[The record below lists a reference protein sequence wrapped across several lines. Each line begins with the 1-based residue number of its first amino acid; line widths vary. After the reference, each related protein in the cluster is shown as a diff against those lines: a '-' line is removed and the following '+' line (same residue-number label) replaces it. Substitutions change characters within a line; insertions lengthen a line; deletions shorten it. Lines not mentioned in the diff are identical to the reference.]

1 MESIMDQNGELDTL
15 LARMTEDFVRHN
27 QAAKTLRA
35 MLDET
40 GIGFTPVIDHVTLR
54 TFDIDRRA
62 EPFIALGYAFDETL
76 EYDDWYA
83 KVYRKTGYPALF
95 VDQAYGGDRGRTS
108 IIPGWVKKFSDHV
121 FHHVAVR
128 VEDIENAVRQLKG
141 KGVVFA
147 GTIVGARGGSLRQV
161 FTSPEMV
168 DGHPF
173 SVLELAERHRG
184 YQGFLPPQAD
194 SLMKSTAPREGSH
207 KNPPS

>member
-1 MESIMDQNGELDTL
+1 MDHAKALDDL
-15 LARMTEDFVRHN
+15 MKRMVMDYVEHN
-27 QAAKTLRA
+27 HAAGVVKA

-40 GIGFTPVIDHVTLR
+40 GIGFTPVIDHVTIR
-54 TFDIDRRA
+54 THDIDRGA
-62 EPFIALGYAFDETL
+62 APFVTLGYVYDETL

-95 VDQAYGGDRGRTS
+95 VDQAYPDERGKTS
-108 IIPGWVKKFSDHV
+108 IIPGWVNKFGDKV

-128 VEDIENAVRQLKG
+128 VEDIDKAVARLKQ

-147 GTIVGARGGSLRQV
+147 GNIVGAPGESLRQI
-161 FTSPEMV
+161 FSAPETV
-168 DGHPF
+168 DGYPF

-194 SLMKSTAPREGSH
+194 SLMKSTAPR
-207 KNPPS
+207 

>member
-1 MESIMDQNGELDTL
+1 MEMNRELDGLMERMVTEYV
-15 LARMTEDFVRHN
+15 ARNR
-27 QAAKTLRA
+27 AAKTLKA

-40 GIGFTPVIDHVTLR
+40 GVGFYPVIDHVTLR
-54 TFDIDRRA
+54 TLDIDRRA
-62 EPFIALGYAFDETL
+62 EQFAALGYAYDETI

-95 VDQAYGGDRGRTS
+95 VDQAYQGDRGKSS
-108 IIPGWVKKFSDHV
+108 IIPGWVDKFGDQI

-128 VEDIENAVRQLKG
+128 VEDIEKAIDRLKS

-147 GTIVGARGGSLRQV
+147 GKIVGPAGGQLRQI
-161 FTSPEMV
+161 FSAPEMI
-168 DGHPF
+168 DGQPF

-194 SLMKSTAPREGSH
+194 SLMRSTATR
-207 KNPPS
+207 